1 MPAIEKQRLLACRAE
16 YCDSSATRVLACC
29 WAVHALSGWISHA
42 FVVSISTTP
51 LDVETEN
58 ASYAVSTTPLVET
71 ESASYAVS
79 TTLLVETESEKYALS
94 LSPCPVP
101 HV

>member
-1 MPAIEKQRLLACRAE
+1 MPAIEEQRLLACRAE

-51 LDVETEN
+51 LVETEN
-58 ASYAVSTTPLVET
+58 
-71 ESASYAVS
+71 ASYAVS
-79 TTLLVETESEKYALS
+79 TTLLVETESENYALS

>member
-16 YCDSSATRVLACC
+16 YCDSLATRELACC

-51 LDVETEN
+51 LVETEN
-58 ASYAVSTTPLVET
+58 ASYAVSTTPLVER
-71 ESASYAVS
+71 ESASYAVY
-79 TTLLVETESEKYALS
+79 TTQLVETESANYALS